1 LRKGDKGN
9 QPGAVIE
16 LAGSINAISTFGF
29 CFRKRATLITRSEF
43 VIAICQRG
51 GFRLIRILVV
61 DDNPAVRRYL
71 RAILEQQEGW
81 QVCGEARTGGEA
93 LHQVLESPPPDLVV
107 LDYQMP
113 DLNGVDV
120 AKQISAMFPKIPI
133 LMVTLHLS
141 RQLADAA
148 REAGVR
154 GACAKQDIG
163 AVVEAVD
170 LLLHDRTYFPLTPT
184 GL

>member
-1 LRKGDKGN
+1 M
-9 QPGAVIE
+9 
-16 LAGSINAISTFGF
+16 
-29 CFRKRATLITRSEF
+29 
-43 VIAICQRG
+43 
-51 GFRLIRILVV
+51 IRILVA

-71 RAILEQQEGW
+71 RAVLEQQESW
-81 QVCGEARTGGEA
+81 RVCGEARNGAEA
-93 LHQVLESPPPDLVV
+93 LHEVVSAPPDLII

-120 AKQISAMFPKIPI
+120 ARQIAELFPRIPI

-141 RQLADAA
+141 RQLAEAA

-163 AVVEAVD
+163 SVVEAVNK
-170 LLLHDRTYFPLTPT
+170 LLDNSTYFPAISA
-184 GL
+184 GH

>member
-1 LRKGDKGN
+1 
-9 QPGAVIE
+9 V
-16 LAGSINAISTFGF
+16 
-29 CFRKRATLITRSEF
+29 
-43 VIAICQRG
+43 
-51 GFRLIRILVV
+51 IRILIV

-71 RAILEQQEGW
+71 RAILEQQESW
-81 QVCGEARTGGEA
+81 QVSGEARSGAEA
-93 LHQVLESPPPDLVV
+93 LQSVLQGPPDLVV

-120 AKQISAMFPKIPI
+120 ARQISEMFPKLPI

-154 GACAKQDIG
+154 GACAKQDISS
-163 AVVEAVD
+163 VVEAVD
-170 LLLHDRTYFPLTPT
+170 ILLHDKTYFPAISAGHTA
-184 GL
+184 

>member
-1 LRKGDKGN
+1 VVVASRSTWFLDPRSGVSGKPFSLPARN
-9 QPGAVIE
+9 SCFSVP
-16 LAGSINAISTFGF
+16 AG
-29 CFRKRATLITRSEF
+29 
-43 VIAICQRG
+43 G
-51 GFRLIRILVV
+51 GSRLIRILVV

-81 QVCGEARTGGEA
+81 RVSGEARTGGEA
-93 LHQVLESPPPDLVV
+93 LHQVLESPPDLVV

-170 LLLHDRTYFPLTPT
+170 LLLHDRTYFPLTPG

>member
-1 LRKGDKGN
+1 MIEVAGRSTGFLLSGSGVSGKG
-9 QPGAVIE
+9 P
-16 LAGSINAISTFGF
+16 LALPALTSACYWPSG
-29 CFRKRATLITRSEF
+29 E
-43 VIAICQRG
+43 

-81 QVCGEARTGGEA
+81 RVSGEARTGGEA
-93 LHQVLESPPPDLVV
+93 LHQVLESPPDLVV

-170 LLLHDRTYFPLTPT
+170 LLLHDRTYFPLTPS

>member
-1 LRKGDKGN
+1 M
-9 QPGAVIE
+9 P
-16 LAGSINAISTFGF
+16 
-29 CFRKRATLITRSEF
+29 
-43 VIAICQRG
+43 
-51 GFRLIRILVV
+51 RILLV

-71 RAILEQQEGW
+71 RAILEQQDGW
-81 QVCGEARTGGEA
+81 KVSGEARTGAEA
-93 LHQVLESPPPDLVV
+93 LHQVLESPPDLVV

-120 AKQISAMFPKIPI
+120 ARQISEMFPEIPI

-163 AVVEAVD
+163 SVVEAVD
-170 LLLHDRTYFPLTPT
+170 VLLHHKTYFPSIAA
-184 GL
+184 GA

>member
-1 LRKGDKGN
+1 M
-9 QPGAVIE
+9 
-16 LAGSINAISTFGF
+16 T
-29 CFRKRATLITRSEF
+29 
-43 VIAICQRG
+43 
-51 GFRLIRILVV
+51 RILLV

-71 RAILEQQEGW
+71 RAILEQQDGW
-81 QVCGEARTGGEA
+81 KVSGEARTGAEA
-93 LHQVLESPPPDLVV
+93 LHQVLESPPDLVV

-120 AKQISAMFPKIPI
+120 ARQISEMFPEIPI

-163 AVVEAVD
+163 SVVEAVD
-170 LLLHDRTYFPLTPT
+170 VLLHHKTYFPSIAA
-184 GL
+184 GA

>member
-1 LRKGDKGN
+1 M
-9 QPGAVIE
+9 
-16 LAGSINAISTFGF
+16 
-29 CFRKRATLITRSEF
+29 
-43 VIAICQRG
+43 
-51 GFRLIRILVV
+51 IRILVV
-61 DDNPAVRRYL
+61 DDNPAVRRYM
-71 RAILEQQEGW
+71 RAILEQQESW
-81 QVCGEARTGGEA
+81 QVCGEARTGAEA
-93 LHQVLESPPPDLVV
+93 LQQVLKAPPQDLIV

-120 AKQISAMFPKIPI
+120 ARQISEMFPRIPI

-148 REAGVR
+148 RQAGVR

-170 LLLHDRTYFPLTPT
+170 LLLHDHTYFPVISA
-184 GL
+184 GHSAS

>member
-1 LRKGDKGN
+1 M
-9 QPGAVIE
+9 
-16 LAGSINAISTFGF
+16 T
-29 CFRKRATLITRSEF
+29 
-43 VIAICQRG
+43 
-51 GFRLIRILVV
+51 RILLV

-71 RAILEQQEGW
+71 SAVLEQQQDW
-81 QVCGEARTGGEA
+81 RVSGEARTGAEA
-93 LHQVLESPPPDLVV
+93 LHKVLEAPPDLIV
-107 LDYQMP
+107 LDYRMP

-120 AKQISAMFPKIPI
+120 ARQISEMFPKIPI

-163 AVVEAVD
+163 SVVEAIDV
-170 LLLHDRTYFPLTPT
+170 LLHEKTYFPAIPASQSL
-184 GL
+184 